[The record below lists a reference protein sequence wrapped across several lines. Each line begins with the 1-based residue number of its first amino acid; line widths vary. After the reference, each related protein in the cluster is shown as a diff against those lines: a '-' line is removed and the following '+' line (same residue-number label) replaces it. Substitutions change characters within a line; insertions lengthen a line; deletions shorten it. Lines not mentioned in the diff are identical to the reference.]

1 MNTLAKARRDDPIT
15 SHRASDSMN
24 KLGRLHY
31 QQVEVLRAL
40 KRHSGLTAKQLGHVM
55 ANKLPGRYGWAW
67 RRMRELESM
76 GFVERFCHKNDSR
89 EMRCFITDKGR
100 EALL

>member
-1 MNTLAKARRDDPIT
+1 MNTLAKARRDDPTT
-15 SHRASDSMN
+15 SHKAADELN
-24 KLGRLHY
+24 KLDRLHY
-31 QQVEVLRAL
+31 QQLRVLRAL
-40 KRHSGLTAKQLGHVM
+40 KANNGTTAKNLGRIM
-55 ANKLPGRYGWAW
+55 ANTNPELVTWPHK
-67 RRMRELESM
+67 RMRELESM